1 MVNILIDNA
10 KDLDVTLQVM
20 DSQGIETLIFIL
32 SKGLWKEFVK
42 ALGIWGA
49 DLRAK
54 KPVSKLQRH
63 FRNT

>member
-20 DSQGIETLIFIL
+20 DSQRIETLIFIL

-42 ALGIWGA
+42 ALGGVLICE
-49 DLRAK
+49 
-54 KPVSKLQRH
+54 QR
-63 FRNT
+63 NQ